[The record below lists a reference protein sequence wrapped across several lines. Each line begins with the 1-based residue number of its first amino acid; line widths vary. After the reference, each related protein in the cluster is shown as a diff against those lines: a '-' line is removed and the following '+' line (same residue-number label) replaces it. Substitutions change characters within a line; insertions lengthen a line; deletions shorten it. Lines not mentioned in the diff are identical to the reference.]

1 MLKFAGAVRLSQIV
15 DGVTQVVAV
24 DKNSDLIGIF
34 HIPAP
39 PIVDLQWLAKS
50 MERGEP
56 APVDDD
62 LNRCQSAEES
72 RETEV
77 KADVKSC
84 SEEGGFEEKLLA
96 QYAAMGIPL
105 HQTTEW
111 WLVQYCVLR

>member
-24 DKNSDLIGIF
+24 DKNSDLIGNF

-62 LNRCQSAEES
+62 LNLCQSAEES

-111 WLVQYCVLR
+111 